1 MKRQSNAYIVELRG
15 RFAAALTE
23 DGRFIRVRNRGYEI
37 GQAVRVEQP
46 KQGEPS
52 RRPAKRRVRVGALAS
67 MAAGFLLLLLGGFAG
82 YRTPVG
88 VVSLDVNPSIEYTI
102 NCFDRVLKMEA
113 VNEDAEAILNQ
124 IDEDALLYQTV
135 DTAVE
140 QTIEALR
147 SSGYLAEE
155 TENDLVLS
163 ASSYSAAHAEQLA
176 ARLAARAEKQ
186 KDLTVVSVS
195 VSRSDVEEAHALGTS
210 AGKLYLIE
218 RLQQATGTDE
228 AFDPKDWL
236 NTPVREIIRETATR
250 SGVPQQNGEQDGQ
263 TPAGQQSP
271 DATPP
276 QSGTGA
282 TVPDG
287 STTSPQPTG
296 GEQGGP
302 VGPGQTDGSGGT
314 GGAGGEPPAGGSPPG

>member
-1 MKRQSNAYIVELRG
+1 MNAYILEING
-15 RFAAALTE
+15 RHAAALTE
-23 DGRFIRVRNRGYEI
+23 DGRFVRVKNKNYFVGQSVQLNERKEETKQRVRY
-37 GQAVRVEQP
+37 
-46 KQGEPS
+46 S
-52 RRPAKRRVRVGALAS
+52 ALAS
-67 MAAGFLLLLLGGFAG
+67 MTAGFALLLFGGFAG
-82 YRTPVG
+82 YNAPVG

-102 NCFDRVLKMEA
+102 NCFDRVLSIDG
-113 VNEDAEAILNQ
+113 VNEDGSRIVSEMNSENLINQ
-124 IDEDALLYQTV
+124 PVDE
-135 DTAVE
+135 AVE
-140 QTIEALR
+140 ATIFQLR
-147 SSGYLAEE
+147 ESGYLAEQ
-155 TENDLVLS
+155 TENDVVLS
-163 ASSYSAAHAEQLA
+163 ASALTLTHANALANRLEQLVMQQ
-176 ARLAARAEKQ
+176 E
-186 KDLTVVSVS
+186 DLQVTSVS
-195 VSRSDVEEAHALGTS
+195 VSKSEVQQAHALGTS

-236 NTPVREIIRETATR
+236 NTSVREIIRETATR

-263 TPAGQQSP
+263 TPAGQQLP
-271 DATPP
+271 NATPP

-302 VGPGQTDGSGGT
+302 VSPGQTDGSGGT

>member
-1 MKRQSNAYIVELRG
+1 MNAYILEING
-15 RFAAALTE
+15 RHAAALTE
-23 DGRFIRVRNRGYEI
+23 DGRFVRVKNKNYFVGQSVQLNERKEETKQRVRY
-37 GQAVRVEQP
+37 
-46 KQGEPS
+46 S
-52 RRPAKRRVRVGALAS
+52 ALAS
-67 MAAGFLLLLLGGFAG
+67 MAAGFALLLFGGFAG
-82 YRTPVG
+82 YNAPVG

-102 NCFDRVLKMEA
+102 NCFDRVLAIEG
-113 VNEDAEAILNQ
+113 VNEDGSRIISAMNSENLINQ
-124 IDEDALLYQTV
+124 PVDE
-135 DTAVE
+135 AVE
-140 QTIEALR
+140 ATILQLR
-147 SSGYLAEE
+147 ESGYLAEQS
-155 TENDLVLS
+155 ENDVVLS
-163 ASSYSAAHAEQLA
+163 ASALTLTHANALANRLEQLVMQQ
-176 ARLAARAEKQ
+176 E
-186 KDLTVVSVS
+186 DLQVTSISVS
-195 VSRSDVEEAHALGTS
+195 KSEVQQAHALGTS

-250 SGVPQQNGEQDGQ
+250 SGAPQPNGEQNGQ
-263 TPAGQQSP
+263 TPAGSQS

-282 TVPDG
+282 TVPGG

-302 VGPGQTDGSGGT
+302 VGPGPTDSSGGT

>member
-1 MKRQSNAYIVELRG
+1 MNAYILEING
-15 RFAAALTE
+15 RHAAALTE
-23 DGRFIRVRNRGYEI
+23 DGRFVRVKNKNYFVGQSVQLNERKEETKQRVRY
-37 GQAVRVEQP
+37 
-46 KQGEPS
+46 S
-52 RRPAKRRVRVGALAS
+52 ALAS
-67 MAAGFLLLLLGGFAG
+67 MAAGFALLLFGGFAG
-82 YRTPVG
+82 YNAPVG

-102 NCFDRVLKMEA
+102 NCFDRVLSIEG
-113 VNEDAEAILNQ
+113 VNEDGSRIISEMNSENLINQ
-124 IDEDALLYQTV
+124 PVSE
-135 DTAVE
+135 AVE
-140 QTIEALR
+140 ATILQLR
-147 SSGYLAEE
+147 ESGYLMEQ
-155 TENDLVLS
+155 TDNDVVLS
-163 ASSYSAAHAEQLA
+163 ASALTLTHANALANRLEQLVM
-176 ARLAARAEKQ
+176 Q
-186 KDLTVVSVS
+186 QGDLQVTSVS
-195 VSRSDVEEAHALGTS
+195 VSKSEVQQAHALGTS

-250 SGVPQQNGEQDGQ
+250 SGAPQPNGEQNGQ
-263 TPAGQQSP
+263 TPAGSQS

-282 TVPDG
+282 TVPGG

-302 VGPGQTDGSGGT
+302 VGPGPTDSSGGT